1 MDKQYMISIIVEI
14 VSQEEV
20 VAYVVD
26 EPWRD
31 SSTIQTRTP
40 GHGSVS
46 VATELVMLCV
56 MQMKHD
62 AEMHSPMELN
72 NVMMA
77 PMVSPMM
84 AVMTYVKTQVPVE
97 EEVAAA

>member
-1 MDKQYMISIIVEI
+1 MISIIVEI

-46 VATELVMLCV
+46 VSTVLVMQCV
-56 MQMKHD
+56 VQMKHD
-62 AEMHSPMELN
+62 VETILPTVQRT
-72 NVMMA
+72 VMIE
-77 PMVSPMM
+77 PMVFPMM
-84 AVMTYVKTQVPVE
+84 AVMTYVKTQAPVE